1 MSTDQ
6 STITPNDLSS
16 PIPFP
21 GVGESRHDA
30 YPQRIA
36 SSQSGS
42 FAKSYD
48 PRWIFAMRVRF
59 SLESDPNSDHGDLV
73 EQGVR
78 LGLSPMQSRVVIGIV
93 ERAQT
98 RGGFDSI
105 VHQELER
112 VPENT
117 HDGIAALTTKSRWI
131 VFGALFVWAFAIAGL
146 MQLVA

>member
-1 MSTDQ
+1 
-6 STITPNDLSS
+6 
-16 PIPFP
+16 
-21 GVGESRHDA
+21 
-30 YPQRIA
+30 
-36 SSQSGS
+36 
-42 FAKSYD
+42 
-48 PRWIFAMRVRF
+48 MRVRL
-59 SLESDPNSDHGDLV
+59 SLESDPMPNLEDLV
-73 EQGVR
+73 EQGTR
-78 LGLSPMQSRVVIGIV
+78 LGLSPLQSKVVIGIV
-93 ERAQT
+93 ELALL